1 MNESTGSGRI
11 EVGGVEIRVEGEGPQ
26 TVVMI
31 HGWPDTWRLWDA
43 QVAALK
49 PHFRCVRFTLPGF
62 DVDGPRRAHSLAELI
77 EFFRQVVLA
86 TCPDG
91 RAILMVHDWG
101 AVFGYQFAM
110 KHPQLVSKIVGVDI
124 GDTVE
129 RAYIQSLKASAKLA
143 IFLYQSWLAIAW
155 RIGGSLGDRMT
166 RKMMRA
172 LKVPSDPALAGSC
185 MSYPYYIQWTG
196 MHGSYRHLSPVRPAC
211 PMLFIYGSNKPF
223 LFHSPEWA
231 GMLGR
236 DPRNQVV
243 PMDTRHWVM
252 VEQPEAFNAVVLRWL
267 SAS

>member
-1 MNESTGSGRI
+1 MNESTGNGRI
-11 EVGGVEIRVEGEGPQ
+11 EVDGVEIHVEGEGPQ

-43 QVAALK
+43 QVATFK

-62 DVDGPRRAHSLAELI
+62 DIHGPRRAHSLAELI
-77 EFFRQVVLA
+77 EFFRRVVLA
-86 TCPDG
+86 ACPDG

-110 KHPQLVSKIVGVDI
+110 KHPELVSKIVGVDI

-129 RAYIQSLKASAKLA
+129 PAYVQSLKVSAKLA
-143 IFLYQSWLAIAW
+143 VFLYQSWLAIAW
-155 RIGGSLGDRMT
+155 RIGGALGDRMT

-185 MSYPYYIQWTG
+185 MNYPYYIQWTG
-196 MHGSYRHLSPVRPAC
+196 THGSYRHLSPVRPAC
-211 PMLFIYGSNKPF
+211 PMLFIYGRKKPF

-231 GMLGR
+231 AMLSR
-236 DPRNQVV
+236 DQRNQVV
-243 PMDTRHWVM
+243 PLDTRHWVM
-252 VEQPEAFNAVVLRWL
+252 VEQPEAFNAAVLGWL
-267 SAS
+267 GAS